1 MTTDREAK
9 MFTTVFRGFD
19 PAEVESAL
27 SALREATA
35 AARADTARIEARLN
49 AAESERDELRH
60 RYADSQAKLDAREA
74 SDQEAAQSVFV
85 HLGKRIGSMLSLAE
99 AEAASLRTA
108 ASAEAAA
115 IRDEAATE
123 AEHIRARAEQWEADV
138 RERAETEAEQTEF
151 EAKQAAAAML
161 DEAIRDATARREE
174 AEAYF
179 ELQRATA
186 AAAAAEFERTLGER
200 RELAAQDF
208 HAQMTAQEEALR
220 RAQDRVMS
228 LTAEGDRERQN
239 AAEEAN
245 QRLAAAKQEAQDLL
259 DSARAQAERIRR
271 DSERELAAAM
281 ARRES
286 ITSQLSNVRNMLA
299 TFGVST
305 AGVMTAEIDQLAE
318 PGQAPQPAG
327 VATDQPATLI
337 GGVPVDDVPSSMF
350 AADPSESPDRA
361 DRLDG
366 GAEAADL
373 GLLVPLEGDDDSDAV
388 QVERVGEPVELGFED
403 ADFEHLTEP
412 GAELLDDDDP
422 SAPRPRS
429 DHTPAAEQLT
439 TG

>member
-35 AARADTARIEARLN
+35 AAKADTARIEARLN
-49 AAESERDELRH
+49 AAEMERDELRH
-60 RYADSQAKLDAREA
+60 RCADSQAKLDARDA
-74 SDQEAAQSVFV
+74 IDQEAAQSVFV

-99 AEAASLRTA
+99 AEAASIRTA
-108 ASAEAAA
+108 AGVEAAA
-115 IRDEAATE
+115 IRDEAAAE
-123 AEHIRARAEQWEADV
+123 AEEVRKRAEQAAAEV

-151 EAKQAAAAML
+151 EAKERAAAML

-179 ELQRATA
+179 ERQRATA

-200 RELAAQDF
+200 RDLAAQDF
-208 HAQMTAQEEALR
+208 QAQMTAQEEALR

-228 LTAEGDRERQN
+228 LTTEGDRERQN

-245 QRLAAAKQEAQDLL
+245 QRLATAKQEAQDLL
-259 DSARAQAERIRR
+259 DAARAQAERIRR

-281 ARRES
+281 ARRDS

-305 AGVMTAEIDQLAE
+305 AGVMAAEIDQLAE
-318 PGQAPQPAG
+318 SGQASAG
-327 VATDQPATLI
+327 QSATLV
-337 GGVPVDDVPSSMF
+337 GGVPADDVPASTF
-350 AADPSESPDRA
+350 PVDPGESPDPA
-361 DRLDG
+361 NQDAAMDDLASLG
-366 GAEAADL
+366 SLEA
-373 GLLVPLEGDDDSDAV
+373 DDDSDAV
-388 QVERVGEPVELGFED
+388 QVERVGEPVELDVDD
-403 ADFEHLTEP
+403 ADFEDLPEP
-412 GAELLDDDDP
+412 GAELIDSDEP
-422 SAPRPRS
+422 AAAPRSRGGRTS
-429 DHTPAAEQLT
+429 AAEEVT
-439 TG
+439 AG

>member
-35 AARADTARIEARLN
+35 AAKADTARIEARLN
-49 AAESERDELRH
+49 AAEAERDELRH
-60 RYADSQAKLDAREA
+60 RYADSQAKLDARDA
-74 SDQEAAQSVFV
+74 IDQEAAQSVFV

-108 ASAEAAA
+108 AGVEAAA

-123 AEHIRARAEQWEADV
+123 AEEVRKRAEQSAAEV

-151 EAKQAAAAML
+151 EAKQRAAAML

-179 ELQRATA
+179 ERQRATA

-200 RELAAQDF
+200 RDLAAQDF
-208 HAQMTAQEEALR
+208 QAQMTAQEEALR

-228 LTAEGDRERQN
+228 LTTEGDRERQN

-281 ARRES
+281 ARRDS

-305 AGVMTAEIDQLAE
+305 AGVMAAEIEQLAE
-318 PGQAPQPAG
+318 SGQAPAGAPA
-327 VATDQPATLI
+327 DHSATLV
-337 GGVPVDDVPSSMF
+337 GGVPADDVPSSMF
-350 AADPSESPDRA
+350 ATDPGEP
-361 DRLDG
+361 G
-366 GAEAADL
+366 AADAPGAHAGMDDL
-373 GLLVPLEGDDDSDAV
+373 TSLEPLEAEDDDSDAV
-388 QVERVGEPVELGFED
+388 QVERVGEPVELEVDD
-403 ADFEHLTEP
+403 ADFEDLPEP
-412 GAELLDDDDP
+412 GAELLDDDEP
-422 SAPRPRS
+422 AAGPRPRGGRKS
-429 DHTPAAEQLT
+429 AAEEVT
-439 TG
+439 AG

>member
-35 AARADTARIEARLN
+35 AAKADAARIETRLN
-49 AAESERDELRH
+49 SVEAERDELRH
-60 RYADSQAKLDAREA
+60 RYADSQAKIDAREA
-74 SDQEAAQSVFV
+74 LDQEAAQSVFV

-108 ASAEAAA
+108 AGVEAAA
-115 IRDEAATE
+115 IRDDATVE
-123 AEHIRARAEQWEADV
+123 AEEVRKRAEQAAAEV

-151 EAKQAAAAML
+151 EAKQRAAAML

-179 ELQRATA
+179 ERQRATA

-200 RELAAQDF
+200 RDLAAQDF
-208 HAQMTAQEEALR
+208 QAQMTAQEEALR
-220 RAQDRVMS
+220 RAQDRVMT
-228 LTAEGDRERQN
+228 LTSEGDRERQA
-239 AAEEAN
+239 AAEDAN
-245 QRLAAAKQEAQDLL
+245 QRMANAKQEAADLL
-259 DSARAQAERIRR
+259 ESARQQAERIRR

-305 AGVMTAEIDQLAE
+305 AGVMAAEIDQQLADS
-318 PGQAPQPAG
+318 GQAMTAGPGAAEQPAG
-327 VATDQPATLI
+327 LV
-337 GGVPVDDVPSSMF
+337 GGVPADDVPPALF
-350 AADPSESPDRA
+350 T
-361 DRLDG
+361 
-366 GAEAADL
+366 
-373 GLLVPLEGDDDSDAV
+373 GDDDAPMLDTSTSAEPAGDVVDELGDGIEVEPAGQAVEFDAA
-388 QVERVGEPVELGFED
+388 EDFEELPEPGTEIPVELTD
-403 ADFEHLTEP
+403 AAQEVST
-412 GAELLDDDDP
+412 
-422 SAPRPRS
+422 R
-429 DHTPAAEQLT
+429 
-439 TG
+439 